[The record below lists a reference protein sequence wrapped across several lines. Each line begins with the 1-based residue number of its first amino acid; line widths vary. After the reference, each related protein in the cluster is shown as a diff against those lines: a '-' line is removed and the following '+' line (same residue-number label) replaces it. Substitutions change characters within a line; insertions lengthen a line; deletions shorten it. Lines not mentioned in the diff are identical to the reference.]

1 MAHVNAAIGSLFGV
15 IASTANTI
23 GNGAESI
30 NDFVEQQRFKQKT
43 NYVLERADFESKAK
57 EIKAKDIADRRRELK
72 RLRSDT
78 EFAALYDEAY
88 TELDAALVAHKNAQA
103 RTNNG

>member
-1 MAHVNAAIGSLFGV
+1 MANITTALGSMFGV

-43 NYVLERADFESKAK
+43 NYVLERADFEAKAK
-57 EIKAKDIADRRRELK
+57 EEKSKEITERRKELK
-72 RLRSDT
+72 RLRSDP

-88 TELDAALVAHKNAQA
+88 DELTTALDQHKAQQAKA
-103 RTNNG
+103 R